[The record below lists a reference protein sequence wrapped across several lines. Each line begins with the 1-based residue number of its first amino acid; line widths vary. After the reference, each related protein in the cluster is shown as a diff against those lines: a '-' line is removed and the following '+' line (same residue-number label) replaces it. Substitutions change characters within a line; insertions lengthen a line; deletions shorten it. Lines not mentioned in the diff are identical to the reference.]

1 MNKKLAGKIAVGAMS
16 AAMTLTMMPASM
28 PVFAKAKAV
37 KVPARVKILT
47 PKVKGT
53 KVQIRWAKAKYAAK
67 YRVYYKVNKGK
78 WTGVTVSGKK
88 LSYTTKS
95 LGYSKVVS
103 VKAAGVNGKKIG
115 KASAV
120 KVVKTAAKSSKPSN
134 NGNTTKPSGNNP
146 GTNNSNS
153 GTNSGN
159 SSANNGSTS
168 GNSSSSASNGSTTG
182 KVDVSKIPT
191 GAKNFLYTYDGKKV
205 YVGKTYNTSY
215 WGDKDSNREVYVTY
229 IPKITMHSDG
239 YYDGGS
245 ILVGV
250 DVNNGGVYSCG
261 ICTIKNGSSDAKLG
275 YPYSGYRYNA
285 YATLQTSGN
294 HTGDTGYNN
303 VTNLANG
310 AACWLSN
317 MDESEAIT
325 IKKDNITIVETIDGT
340 APTLENYHSKWTK
353 ESTNGEKFSTYA
365 WNNTTGKQWIRMYE
379 GNKLIYDQ
387 LRYEV
392 SGDDL
397 MKVSNND

>member
-1 MNKKLAGKIAVGAMS
+1 MNKKLAAKIAVGAMS
-16 AAMTLTMMPASM
+16 AAMTLTMMPVST

-120 KVVKTAAKSSKPSN
+120 KVVKTAAKPSTKPSN
-134 NGNTTKPSGNNP
+134 NGSTTKPSGNNP

-153 GTNSGN
+153 GTNNGST
-159 SSANNGSTS
+159 SNNGSSTS
-168 GNSSSSASNGSTTG
+168 GNSSSGSTTG

-215 WGDKDSNREVYVTY
+215 WGDKDSNRDVYVTY
-229 IPKITMHSDG
+229 IPKIIMHSDG
-239 YYDGGS
+239 YYDGGN

-261 ICTIKNGSSDAKLG
+261 ICTIKSGSSDAKLG
-275 YPYSGYRYNA
+275 YPYSGYEYDA
-285 YATLQTSGN
+285 YGTLQVSGN
-294 HTGDTGYNN
+294 HKGDGSYDD
-303 VTNLANG
+303 VKNLSHTAVS
-310 AACWLSN
+310 WLSN
-317 MDESEAIT
+317 MDESEAIQ
-325 IKKDNITIVETIDGT
+325 IKNDDITIVETIDGT

-353 ESTNGEKFSTYA
+353 ASTNGEKFSTYA

-397 MKVSNND
+397 MKVSDNND